1 MKKRMIA
8 LLMVLMLCLTLLPV
22 SAFAGDPA
30 LVSGTGS
37 GVSPMTGDSS
47 NIMLWVLIGLVALA
61 ALVVIVIFMLRKKK
75 K

>member
-1 MKKRMIA
+1 MIA

-37 GVSPMTGDSS
+37 GVSPLTGDSS
-47 NIMLWVLIGLVALA
+47 NVMLWVLIGLVALA

>member
-37 GVSPMTGDSS
+37 GVSPLTGDSS
-47 NIMLWVLIGLVALA
+47 NIMLWVLIVLVALA

>member
-37 GVSPMTGDSS
+37 GVSPLTGDSS
-47 NIMLWVLIGLVALA
+47 NVMLWVLIGLVALA

>member
-1 MKKRMIA
+1 MNIPASKRGLAA
-8 LLMVLMLCLTLLPV
+8 LLALVLCLTLLPV

-47 NIMLWVLIGLVALA
+47 ASAPA
-61 ALVVIVIFMLRKKK
+61 ASTQSSGRLQYFSYGPYGR
-75 K
+75 

>member
-37 GVSPMTGDSS
+37 GVSPLTGDSS

>member
-47 NIMLWVLIGLVALA
+47 NVMLWVLIGLAALA
-61 ALVVIVIFMLRKKK
+61 AIVVIVIFMLRKNKK
-75 K
+75 

>member
-47 NIMLWVLIGLVALA
+47 NVMLWVLIGLVALA

>member
-1 MKKRMIA
+1 MIA

-47 NIMLWVLIGLVALA
+47 NVMLWVLIGLVALA